1 MMQIFMRRV
10 LISLTLFIAAAED
23 ASATEIKDQIA
34 KLAAS
39 IVSGSIDAIG
49 GIRLGA
55 PQFVTDLYALRENEP
70 IWLVDERQ
78 NDLLYELAD
87 AERHGFRPED
97 FDVSRLAELLA
108 ATTDGDAAAQAR
120 FDIAATEIAARL
132 LQHVYY
138 GKVDPT
144 SFDANWSFERAFA
157 PGSPEK
163 VVNQYLEVATLG
175 ALVDDIEIHH
185 PAYQSLQ
192 EGLARYLSIAAQG
205 GWPEVPDSEVL
216 RPGEEFAAI
225 PLLRQRL
232 AITGDFQGLP
242 DESLLYDDTLLNAV
256 KTFQTRHGLE
266 ADGVVGPRTFT
277 ALNRSVGERV
287 DQLRASLER
296 ARWLLRDL
304 ESDYVFVNIGGPE
317 TYLVRDNKTVWKT
330 RSIVGRAYR
339 QTPVFRDNIQ
349 YMEFNPTWTVPVSI
363 FRRDKLPLIRR
374 DPGYLARGGYS
385 VLDSSGRRINPSA
398 VNWSGTPSVTLR
410 QEPGPKNA
418 LGQVKFMFP
427 NAHSVYLHDTDDRSL
442 FGRNERNLSSG
453 CVRIENPF
461 EFADLLMAS
470 DPEWSE
476 ARREA
481 ILASGRT
488 TRINLPKPLP
498 VLLVYFTAWMDEAG
512 VVQFREDVYERDAR
526 VIAALNEALSR

>member
-1 MMQIFMRRV
+1 MQTFLRRIF
-10 LISLTLFIAAAED
+10 LSLTLFIAVAEN
-23 ASATEIKDQIA
+23 ASATETRDQIA
-34 KLAAS
+34 ELAGG
-39 IVSGSIDAIG
+39 IVSGSINEIG

-55 PQFVTDLYALRENEP
+55 SQFVADLYALRENEP
-70 IWLVDERQ
+70 IWLVDERRK
-78 NDLLYELAD
+78 DLFHELRD
-87 AERHGFRPED
+87 AEKHGFRPED
-97 FDVSRLAELLA
+97 FETSRLAEMHA
-108 ATTDGDAAAQAR
+108 ATSNGDVAAQAR

-132 LQHVYY
+132 LRYIYY

-144 SFDANWSFERAFA
+144 TFNANWTFERAFA

-163 VVNQYLEVATLG
+163 LVNQYLEVATLE

-192 EGLARYLSIAAQG
+192 EGLARYRLIAAQG
-205 GWPEVPDSEVL
+205 GWPEVPDGTVL

-225 PLLRQRL
+225 LPLRRRL
-232 AITGDFQGLP
+232 AITGDFQGLQ
-242 DESLLYDDTLLNAV
+242 DESLLYDDTLLIAV

-277 ALNRSVGERV
+277 ALNRSVGERI

-317 TYLVRDNKTVWKT
+317 TYLVQDNKTVWKT
-330 RSIVGRAYR
+330 RSIVGRGYR
-339 QTPVFRDNIQ
+339 QTPVFRDDIQ
-349 YMEFNPTWTVPVSI
+349 YMEFNPTWTVPASI

-385 VLDSSGRRINPSA
+385 VLDSKGRRINQSA
-398 VNWSGTPSVTLR
+398 VNWSGTPNVTLR

-427 NAHSVYLHDTDDRSL
+427 NVHSVYLHDTDDRSL
-442 FGRNERNLSSG
+442 FDRNERNLSSG

-461 EFADLLMAS
+461 EFADLLMAK
-470 DPEWSE
+470 DPEWSV

-498 VLLVYFTAWMDEAG
+498 VLLTYFTAWMDEAG

>member
-1 MMQIFMRRV
+1 
-10 LISLTLFIAAAED
+10 
-23 ASATEIKDQIA
+23 
-34 KLAAS
+34 
-39 IVSGSIDAIG
+39 
-49 GIRLGA
+49 
-55 PQFVTDLYALRENEP
+55 
-70 IWLVDERQ
+70 
-78 NDLLYELAD
+78 
-87 AERHGFRPED
+87 
-97 FDVSRLAELLA
+97 
-108 ATTDGDAAAQAR
+108 
-120 FDIAATEIAARL
+120 
-132 LQHVYY
+132 
-138 GKVDPT
+138 
-144 SFDANWSFERAFA
+144 
-157 PGSPEK
+157 
-163 VVNQYLEVATLG
+163 
-175 ALVDDIEIHH
+175 
-185 PAYQSLQ
+185 
-192 EGLARYLSIAAQG
+192 
-205 GWPEVPDSEVL
+205 
-216 RPGEEFAAI
+216 
-225 PLLRQRL
+225 
-232 AITGDFQGLP
+232 LP
-242 DESLLYDDTLLNAV
+242 DESLLYDDTLLIAV

-266 ADGVVGPRTFT
+266 ADGVVGPRTLT

-287 DQLRASLER
+287 DQFRASLER

-304 ESDYVFVNIGGPE
+304 ESDYVFVNIAGPE
-317 TYLVRDNKTVWKT
+317 TYLVRDNKTVWKA

-427 NAHSVYLHDTDDRSL
+427 NAHSVYLHDTDNRSL

-470 DPEWSE
+470 DPEWSA

-526 VIAALNEALSR
+526 VIAALNKALLR

>member
-1 MMQIFMRRV
+1 MQTFLRRV
-10 LISLTLFIAAAED
+10 LLSLALFIAIAED
-23 ASATEIKDQIA
+23 APATEIKDQIA
-34 KLAAS
+34 ELAAGIS
-39 IVSGSIDAIG
+39 SGSINAIG

-55 PQFVTDLYALRENEP
+55 SRFVTDLYALRENEP
-70 IWLVDERQ
+70 IWLVDERRK
-78 NDLLYELAD
+78 DLLYELAD

-97 FDVSRLAELLA
+97 FDVSRLAELYA
-108 ATTDGDAAAQAR
+108 AASNGDDAAQAR

-157 PGSPEK
+157 PGNPEK
-163 VVNQYLEVATLG
+163 IVNQYLEVASLG

-192 EGLARYLSIAAQG
+192 EGLARYRSIAARG
-205 GWPEVPDSEVL
+205 GWPEVPDDDVL

-225 PLLRQRL
+225 PPLRRRL

-242 DESLLYDDTLLNAV
+242 DQSLLYDDALLFAV
-256 KTFQTRHGLE
+256 ERFQTRHGLE
-266 ADGVVGPRTFT
+266 ADGVVGPRTFA

-339 QTPVFRDNIQ
+339 QTPVFRDDIE
-349 YMEFNPTWTVPVSI
+349 YIEFNPTWTVPVSI

-385 VLDSSGRRINPSA
+385 VLDSSGRRITPGA
-398 VNWSGTPSVTLR
+398 VNWSGTPNVTVR

-427 NAHSVYLHDTDDRSL
+427 NVHSVYLHDTDDRSL
-442 FGRNERNLSSG
+442 FDRNERNLSSG

-461 EFADLLMAS
+461 EFADLLMAT
-470 DPEWSE
+470 DPEWSA
-476 ARREA
+476 ARREE

-488 TRINLPKPLP
+488 TRINLPEPVP
-498 VLLVYFTAWMDEAG
+498 VLLTYFTAWMDEAG

-526 VIAALNEALSR
+526 VIAALNEAFSG